1 MPTVDPVDFTR
12 LAEAVSDGDAV
23 DWAAAGSHASPSD
36 RRVLDALK
44 VVSEIAGL
52 HRTMPP
58 SAGERPAELYAG
70 DVWSHLTLREIIGRG
85 AYGVVYRAWDP
96 QLDREVALKLIS
108 ESAQRDQAMIVV
120 DEGRLLAKVRH
131 RGVVT
136 VFGAARAGG
145 FAGLWMELIQ
155 GATFEEIIQ
164 QQGRFSAR
172 EAALFGA
179 EVAEALAAVHSAGL
193 LHRDVKAQ
201 NVMRDRSGRVVLM
214 DFGTGRVRELPDE
227 AAVADL
233 AGTPLYMAPELFSG
247 GPAATQT
254 DVYSVGVLLF
264 RLVTGSFP
272 LPARSLAEV
281 RLGHEQ
287 NRVRR
292 LRDERSDLPSAFVSI
307 VERALSRDPARRYA
321 SAGELELALTG
332 FLATSADLSTGS
344 AHGSGSHATPATA
357 AAPAPAVPVPARW
370 TDRVRRA
377 WPLAAMLALGAAAGV
392 AGAWAWLPPRVPVLP
407 TVRFMITP
415 PGTED
420 FLSFSLAP
428 DGSQVAFTAEGKL
441 WTRPLGS
448 VEARPVADSAGAHD
462 PFWATDSRSV
472 AYFKQNALW
481 VTGIGGGESRYLCPS
496 WNAMGGS
503 WGADGTIL
511 FAADFG
517 RAIYR
522 IPGTGGER
530 VPIRL
535 QGEHGTDLRWPS
547 FVPGTSAFIYSS
559 RRAPGKPRTIMVGRL
574 DDAASDQ
581 VLLESDANAQIAA
594 DRLLFVRNGRLF
606 AQPFDGHSLRLT
618 GTPRP
623 VAGRIGSNL
632 YNREDYANF
641 SAASQ
646 GVTLLAYLGARQ
658 VDRQLMLIDRQGR
671 ATPLIGPGEFRDIAM
686 APAGDRLAYEQLDE
700 VAGTRD
706 IWTLDVARRQ
716 KTRIT
721 SDPDD
726 DLAPAWSR
734 DGRWIYFA
742 SNRGG
747 RSAMYRHASDGSG
760 GDEIVMADAGGA
772 VPFHISSANLL
783 TFTRQDQRRDN
794 DVWVVPLGPDGLPGE
809 QRTFRAS
816 TWRENEPRFSQDGK
830 WIAYSTTD
838 TGDRHVYIERVDTPG
853 PRFQVSV
860 RNGRE
865 PFWRA
870 DGKEIYYHGPD
881 RWLMAVTID
890 LSKPTPEI
898 GSPRPLVQ
906 LQFRGWDVRYH
917 VAPLPDGSAFVMNVP
932 VPGSTPPPLSFVLN
946 WLTP

>member
-12 LAEAVSDGDAV
+12 LAEAISDGDAV
-23 DWAAAGSHASPSD
+23 DWAAAGSQASPSD

-58 SAGERPAELYAG
+58 SAGERPAELFAG
-70 DVWSHLTLREIIGRG
+70 DVWSHLTLREVIGRG

-136 VFGAARAGG
+136 VFGAARADG

-179 EVAEALAAVHSAGL
+179 EVCEALAAVHSAGL

-214 DFGTGRVRELPDE
+214 DFGTGRLRELPDE

-233 AGTPLYMAPELFSG
+233 AGTPLYMAPELFAG
-247 GPAATQT
+247 GSAATQT

-264 RLVTGSFP
+264 RLVTGGFP

-307 VERALSRDPARRYA
+307 VERALARDPAHRYA

-332 FLATSADLSTGS
+332 FLATSAELSAAS
-344 AHGSGSHATPATA
+344 SSGSGGHLLGRPAQTV
-357 AAPAPAVPVPARW
+357 VPVQPTWADRIRRLLPA
-370 TDRVRRA
+370 
-377 WPLAAMLALGAAAGV
+377 AAMLALGVAAGV
-392 AGAWAWLPPRVPVLP
+392 AAAMAWLPPRVAPAP

-415 PGTED
+415 PGNED

-428 DGSQVAFTAEGKL
+428 DGSQVAFGAEGKL
-441 WTRPLGS
+441 WTRPLAS
-448 VEARPVADSAGAHD
+448 VEARQIADSQGAHD
-462 PFWATDSRSV
+462 PFWAPDSRSV

-481 VTGIGGGESRYLCPS
+481 VAGIGGGESRYLCPA

-522 IPGTGGER
+522 IPAAGGER
-530 VPIRL
+530 VAIRL

-547 FVPGTSAFIYSS
+547 FVPGSGSAFIYSS
-559 RRAPGKPRTIMVGRL
+559 RRAAEEPRTIMAGRI
-574 DDAASDQ
+574 DAGGSDQ
-581 VLLESDANAQIAA
+581 VLLQSDANAQVTG

-606 AQPFDGHSLRLT
+606 AQPFDNRTLHLT
-618 GTPRP
+618 GTAQP

-641 SAASQ
+641 SATGQ
-646 GVTLLAYLGARQ
+646 GVSMLAYLGARQ
-658 VDRQLMLIDRQGR
+658 VDRQLMLIDRHGKS
-671 ATPLIGPGEFRDIAM
+671 TPLTGPGEFRDIAVS
-686 APAGDRLAYEQLDE
+686 PAGDVLAYEQLDE

-706 IWTLDVARRQ
+706 VWTLDLARRQ

-721 SDPDD
+721 ADLDD
-726 DLAPAWSR
+726 DLAPVWSP

-747 RSAMYRHASDGSG
+747 RSAIYRHAADGTG
-760 GDEIVMADAGGA
+760 NDEIVMADSARA
-772 VPFHISSANLL
+772 VPFHISVGNLL

-794 DVWVVPLGPDGLPGE
+794 DIWVVPVDSQAHADDPKP
-809 QRTFRAS
+809 FRAS
-816 TWRENEPRFSQDGK
+816 TWRENEPRFSPDGR

-838 TGDRHVYIERVDTPG
+838 TGDRHVYIERLDTPG

-870 DGKEIYYHGPD
+870 DGKELYYHGPD
-881 RWLMAVTID
+881 RWLMAVTLD
-890 LSKPTPEI
+890 LSKPTPVI
-898 GSPRPLVQ
+898 APPRPIVQ

-917 VAPLPDGSAFVMNVP
+917 VAPLPDGNSFVMNVP

-946 WLTP
+946 WLQP

>member
-12 LAEAVSDGDAV
+12 LAEAISDGDAV
-23 DWAAAGSHASPSD
+23 DWAAAGSQASPSD

-58 SAGERPAELYAG
+58 SAGERSAELLAG
-70 DVWSHLTLREIIGRG
+70 DVWAHLTLREVIGRG

-96 QLDREVALKLIS
+96 QLDRDVALKLIS
-108 ESAQRDQAMIVV
+108 ETNQRDQAMIVV

-136 VFGAARAGG
+136 VFGAAREGG

-179 EVAEALAAVHSAGL
+179 EVCEALAAVHSAGL

-214 DFGTGRVRELPDE
+214 DFGTGRLREMPDE

-247 GPAATQT
+247 GIASTQS

-287 NRVRR
+287 NRAKR
-292 LRDERSDLPSAFVSI
+292 LRDERSDLPSAFVGI
-307 VERALSRDPARRYA
+307 VERALSREPGRRYT

-332 FLATSADLSTGS
+332 FLATSAELSTS
-344 AHGSGSHATPATA
+344 TSGSQAAAAAATPALT
-357 AAPAPAVPVPARW
+357 PAPPAW
-370 TDRVRRA
+370 SDRLRRS
-377 WPLAAMLALGAAAGV
+377 WPLAAMLAVGVAAGV
-392 AGAWAWLPPRVPVLP
+392 AAASAWLPSRPAAAP
-407 TVRFMITP
+407 TVRFMMMP
-415 PGTED
+415 PGNED

-428 DGSQVAFTAEGKL
+428 DGSQVAFGAEGKL

-448 VEARPVADSAGAHD
+448 VEARQFPDSQGAHD
-462 PFWATDSRSV
+462 PFWSPDSRSV

-481 VTGIGGGESRYLCPS
+481 VAGIGGGESRYLGPA

-522 IPGTGGER
+522 IPAAGGER
-530 VPIRL
+530 VAIRL

-559 RRAPGKPRTIMVGRL
+559 RRAPEQPRMILAARL
-574 DDAASDQ
+574 DAAGSDH
-581 VLLESDANAQIAA
+581 VLLESDANAQVAG
-594 DRLLFVRNGRLF
+594 DRLLFVRNGRLY
-606 AQPFDGHSLRLT
+606 AQPFDTAALRLT

-646 GVTLLAYLGARQ
+646 GVSLLAYLGARQ

-671 ATPLIGPGEFRDIAM
+671 STPLTGAGEFRDIALS
-686 APAGDRLAYEQLDE
+686 PAGDVLAYEQLDE

-706 IWTLDVARRQ
+706 VWTLDLARRQ

-726 DLAPAWSR
+726 DLAPVWSP

-747 RSAMYRHASDGSG
+747 RSAIYRHAADGTG
-760 GDEIVMADAGGA
+760 ADEIFMADSARA
-772 VPFHISSANLL
+772 VPFHISIHNLL
-783 TFTRQDQRRDN
+783 AFTRQDQRRDN
-794 DVWVVPLGPDGLPGE
+794 DVWVVPAGSEARAADQKP
-809 QRTFRAS
+809 FRAS
-816 TWRENEPRFSQDGK
+816 TWRENEPRFSPDGR

-838 TGDRHVYIERVDTPG
+838 TGDRHVYVERLDTPG
-853 PRFQVSV
+853 PRVQVSV

-870 DGKEIYYHGPD
+870 DGKELYYHGPD
-881 RWLMAVTID
+881 RWLMGVSLD
-890 LSKPTPEI
+890 LSGPVPQV
-898 GSPRPLVQ
+898 SAPRQVVQ

-932 VPGSTPPPLSFVLN
+932 VAGSTPPPLSFVLN
-946 WLTP
+946 WLQP

>member
-1 MPTVDPVDFTR
+1 MPTADPVDFTR

-23 DWAAAGSHASPSD
+23 DWAAAGSQASPSD

-70 DVWSHLTLREIIGRG
+70 DVWSHLTLREVIGRG

-136 VFGAARAGG
+136 VFGAARADG

-179 EVAEALAAVHSAGL
+179 EVCEALAAVHSAGL

-247 GPAATQT
+247 GAAATQS

-264 RLVTGSFP
+264 RLVTGTFP

-287 NRVRR
+287 NRARR

-307 VERALSRDPARRYA
+307 VERALSREPFRRYA

-332 FLATSADLSTGS
+332 FLATSAELSTGS
-344 AHGSGSHATPATA
+344 ALGSGSHAAPA
-357 AAPAPAVPVPARW
+357 AAPVQATPAPATW
-370 TDRVRRA
+370 MDRVRRA
-377 WPLAAMLALGAAAGV
+377 LPLAAMLAVGVAAGI
-392 AGAWAWLPPRVPVLP
+392 AGGRAWLPARPPAVP
-407 TVRFMITP
+407 TVRFMLTP
-415 PGTED
+415 PGNED

-428 DGSQVAFTAEGKL
+428 DGSQVAFGAGGKL

-448 VEARPVADSAGAHD
+448 VEARQFADSQGAHD
-462 PFWATDSRSV
+462 PFWAPDSRSV

-481 VTGIGGGESRYLCPS
+481 VAAIGGGESRYLCPA

-503 WGADGTIL
+503 WGPDGTIL

-522 IPGTGGER
+522 IPAAGGER

-535 QGEHGTDLRWPS
+535 QGEHGTDLRWPV
-547 FVPGTSAFIYSS
+547 FVPGTASFIYSS
-559 RRAPGKPRTIMVGRL
+559 RRAPEQPRTIMAGRL
-574 DDAASDQ
+574 DASGSDQ
-581 VLLESDANAQIAA
+581 VLIESDANAQVAA

-606 AQPFDGHSLRLT
+606 AQPFDSRSLRLT

-641 SAASQ
+641 SAAGQ
-646 GVTLLAYLGARQ
+646 GFTLLAYLGARQ
-658 VDRQLMLIDRQGR
+658 VDRELVLIDRQGR
-671 ATPLIGPGEFRDIAM
+671 TTPLLGPGEFRDIAM
-686 APAGDRLAYEQLDE
+686 SPAGDLLAYEQLDE

-706 IWTLDVARRQ
+706 IWTLDLGRRQ

-721 SDPDD
+721 ADPDD
-726 DLAPAWSR
+726 DLAPVWSR

-747 RSAMYRHASDGSG
+747 RSTMYRHAADGTG
-760 GDEIVMADAGGA
+760 GDEVVMADSGRA

-783 TFTRQDQRRDN
+783 AFTRQDQRRDN
-794 DVWVVPLGPDGLPGE
+794 DVWVVPLGPDGVTGD

-816 TWRENEPRFSQDGK
+816 TWRENEPRFSGDGK
-830 WIAYSTTD
+830 WIAYSSTD
-838 TGDRHVYIERVDTPG
+838 TGDRHVYIERVDAPG
-853 PRFQVSV
+853 PRFQASV

-870 DGKEIYYHGPD
+870 DGKELYYHGPD
-881 RWLMAVTID
+881 RWLMAVTLD
-890 LSKPTPEI
+890 LSKPAPEI
-898 GSPRPLVQ
+898 GAPRQLVQ
-906 LQFRGWDVRYH
+906 LQFRGWDVRHH

-932 VPGSTPPPLSFVLN
+932 VAGSTPPPLSFVLN

>member
-1 MPTVDPVDFTR
+1 MPTVEPVDFTR
-12 LAEAVSDGDAV
+12 LAEAISDGDAV
-23 DWAAAGSHASPSD
+23 DWAAAGSQASKSD
-36 RRVLDALK
+36 RRVLEALK

-58 SAGERPAELYAG
+58 SAGERAAELFAG
-70 DVWSHLTLREIIGRG
+70 DVWAHLTLREVIGRG

-108 ESAQRDQAMIVV
+108 ESSQRDQAMIVV

-136 VFGAARAGG
+136 VFGAAREGG

-179 EVAEALAAVHSAGL
+179 EVCEALAAVHSAGL

-214 DFGTGRVRELPDE
+214 DFGTGRLRELPDE

-233 AGTPLYMAPELFSG
+233 AGTPLYMAPELFSNG
-247 GPAATQT
+247 VASTQS

-287 NRVRR
+287 NRAKR
-292 LRDERSDLPSAFVSI
+292 LRDERSDLPSTFVSI
-307 VERALSRDPARRYA
+307 VERALSREPLRRYT

-332 FLATSADLSTGS
+332 FLAASADLSTS
-344 AHGSGSHATPATA
+344 TTGSHA
-357 AAPAPAVPVPARW
+357 AAPAPAASVTPGRPAWRHRLRW
-370 TDRVRRA
+370 A
-377 WPLAAMLALGAAAGV
+377 WPLAAMLAAGV
-392 AGAWAWLPPRVPVLP
+392 AVGVTATRVWLPPGPAAAP
-407 TVRFMITP
+407 TVRFMMTP
-415 PGTED
+415 PGNED

-428 DGSQVAFTAEGKL
+428 DGSQVAFGAEGKL

-448 VEARPVADSAGAHD
+448 VEARQFADSQGAHD
-462 PFWATDSRSV
+462 PFWSPDSRSV

-481 VTGIGGGESRYLCPS
+481 VAGIGGGESRYLCPA

-503 WGADGTIL
+503 WGVDGTIL

-522 IPGTGGER
+522 IPASGGER
-530 VPIRL
+530 VAIRL

-559 RRAPGKPRTIMVGRL
+559 RRAPEQPRAILAARL
-574 DDAASDQ
+574 DNPGGDHM
-581 VLLESDANAQIAA
+581 LLESDANAQVSA

-606 AQPFDGHSLRLT
+606 AQPFDSRALRLS

-641 SAASQ
+641 SAAGR
-646 GVTLLAYLGARQ
+646 GVSLLAYLGARQ

-671 ATPLIGPGEFRDIAM
+671 STPLTGPGEFRDIAM
-686 APAGDRLAYEQLDE
+686 SPAGDVLAYEQLDE

-706 IWTLDVARRQ
+706 VWTLDLARGQ

-721 SDPDD
+721 ADPDD
-726 DLAPAWSR
+726 DLAPVWSP

-747 RSAMYRHASDGSG
+747 RSAIYRHAADGTG
-760 GDEIVMADAGGA
+760 NDEIFMADAARA
-772 VPFHISSANLL
+772 VPFHISVDNLL
-783 TFTRQDQRRDN
+783 AFTRQDQRRDN
-794 DVWVVPLGPDGLPGE
+794 DVWVVPAGSQAQAADQKP
-809 QRTFRAS
+809 FRAS
-816 TWRENEPRFSQDGK
+816 TWRENEPRFSPDGR

-838 TGDRHVYIERVDTPG
+838 TGDRHVYIERLHTPG
-853 PRFQVSV
+853 PRLQVSV

-870 DGKEIYYHGPD
+870 DGKELYYHGPE
-881 RWLMAVTID
+881 RWLMGVSLD
-890 LSKPTPEI
+890 LSGPTPHV
-898 GSPRPLVQ
+898 SAPRQVVQ

-946 WLTP
+946 WRQP

>member
-12 LAEAVSDGDAV
+12 LAEAISDGDAV
-23 DWAAAGSHASPSD
+23 DWAAAGSQASPSD

-58 SAGERPAELYAG
+58 SAGERPAELFAG
-70 DVWSHLTLREIIGRG
+70 DVWSHLTLREVIGRG

-108 ESAQRDQAMIVV
+108 VTAQRDQAMIVV

-136 VFGAARAGG
+136 VFGAAREAG

-179 EVAEALAAVHSAGL
+179 EVCEALAAVHSAGL

-214 DFGTGRVRELPDE
+214 DFGTGRLREMPDE

-233 AGTPLYMAPELFSG
+233 AGTPLYMAPELFTG
-247 GPAATQT
+247 GTAATQT

-307 VERALSRDPARRYA
+307 VERALARDPARRYA

-332 FLATSADLSTGS
+332 FLATSAELSAAS
-344 AHGSGSHATPATA
+344 SSGSGSLARSSQPGG
-357 AAPAPAVPVPARW
+357 PAPQPTWADRARRLLPA
-370 TDRVRRA
+370 
-377 WPLAAMLALGAAAGV
+377 AAMLAVGLAAGAA
-392 AGAWAWLPPRVPVLP
+392 GAVAWLPPRVVPVP

-415 PGTED
+415 PGNED

-428 DGSQVAFTAEGKL
+428 DGSQVAFGAGGKL
-441 WTRPLGS
+441 WTRPLAS
-448 VEARPVADSAGAHD
+448 VESRQIADSQGAHD
-462 PFWATDSRSV
+462 PFWAPDSRSV

-481 VTGIGGGESRYLCPS
+481 IAAIGGGESRYLCPA

-503 WGADGTIL
+503 WGVDGTIL

-522 IPGTGGER
+522 IPSAGGER

-547 FVPGTSAFIYSS
+547 FVPGSASAFIYSS
-559 RRAPGKPRTIMVGRL
+559 RRAAEEPRTIMAGRI
-574 DDAASDQ
+574 DVAGGDH
-581 VLLESDANAQIAA
+581 VLLQSDANAQVTG

-606 AQPFDGHSLRLT
+606 AQPFDSRALRLT
-618 GTPRP
+618 GTPGP

-641 SAASQ
+641 SATGQ
-646 GVTLLAYLGARQ
+646 GVSMLAYLGARQ
-658 VDRQLMLIDRQGR
+658 VDRQLMLVDRQGKS
-671 ATPLIGPGEFRDIAM
+671 TPLTGPGEFRDIAM
-686 APAGDRLAYEQLDE
+686 SPAGDVLAYEQLDE

-706 IWTLDVARRQ
+706 VWTLDLARRQ

-721 SDPDD
+721 ADPDD
-726 DLAPAWSR
+726 DLAPVWSP

-747 RSAMYRHASDGSG
+747 RSSIYRHAADGTG
-760 GDEIVMADAGGA
+760 NDEIVMADSARA
-772 VPFHISSANLL
+772 VPFHISIGNLL

-794 DVWVVPLGPDGLPGE
+794 DIWVAPVGSPAQAAAE
-809 QRTFRAS
+809 QKPFRAS
-816 TWRENEPRFSQDGK
+816 TWRENEPRFSPDGR
-830 WIAYSTTD
+830 WMAYSTTD
-838 TGDRHVYIERVDTPG
+838 TGDRHVYIERLDAPG
-853 PRFQVSV
+853 PRFQTSV

-870 DGKEIYYHGPD
+870 DGKELYYHGPD
-881 RWLMAVTID
+881 RWLMGVTLD
-890 LSKPTPEI
+890 LSKSTPVI
-898 GSPRPLVQ
+898 GPPRQIVQ

-917 VAPLPDGSAFVMNVP
+917 VAPLPDGNGFVMNVP

>member
-12 LAEAVSDGDAV
+12 LAEAISDGDAV
-23 DWAAAGSHASPSD
+23 DWAAAGSQASPAD

-58 SAGERPAELYAG
+58 SAGERPAELFAG
-70 DVWSHLTLREIIGRG
+70 DVWAHLTLREVIGRG

-108 ESAQRDQAMIVV
+108 ESSQREQAMIVV

-136 VFGAARAGG
+136 VFGAARESG
-145 FAGLWMELIQ
+145 FAGIWMELIQ
-155 GATFEEIIQ
+155 GATFEEIVQ
-164 QQGRFSAR
+164 HQGRFSAR

-179 EVAEALAAVHSAGL
+179 EVCEALAAVHSAGL

-214 DFGTGRVRELPDE
+214 DFGTGRLRELPDE

-247 GPAATQT
+247 GVAATQT

-264 RLVTGSFP
+264 RLVTGTFP

-287 NRVRR
+287 NRAKR
-292 LRDERSDLPSAFVSI
+292 LRDERSDLPSAFVTI
-307 VERALSRDPARRYA
+307 VEGALARDPIRRYA

-332 FLATSADLSTGS
+332 FLATSAELSTS
-344 AHGSGSHATPATA
+344 SSGSHAI
-357 AAPAPAVPVPARW
+357 APVPVPPAPPTW
-370 TDRVRRA
+370 TDYLRRA
-377 WPLAAMLALGAAAGV
+377 WPLVAMLAVGVAAGIV
-392 AGAWAWLPPRVPVLP
+392 GARAWLPPRPVPAP
-407 TVRFMITP
+407 MVRFMMTP
-415 PGTED
+415 PGNED

-428 DGSQVAFTAEGKL
+428 DGSQVAFGAGGKL

-448 VEARPVADSAGAHD
+448 VEARQFADSQGAHD
-462 PFWATDSRSV
+462 PFWSPDSRSV

-481 VTGIGGGESRYLCPS
+481 VAGIGGGESRYLCPA

-503 WGADGTIL
+503 WGVDGTIL

-522 IPGTGGER
+522 IPAAGGER

-559 RRAPGKPRTIMVGRL
+559 RRAPEQPRTILAGRL
-574 DDAASDQ
+574 DATGNDH
-581 VLLESDANAQIAA
+581 VLLQSDANAQVAA

-606 AQPFDGHSLRLT
+606 AQPFDTGALRLT
-618 GTPRP
+618 GTPQP

-641 SAASQ
+641 SAAGQ
-646 GVTLLAYLGARQ
+646 GVSLLAYLGSRQ
-658 VDRQLMLIDRQGR
+658 VDRQLVLMDRQGR
-671 ATPLIGPGEFRDIAM
+671 STPLTGPGEFRDIAM
-686 APAGDRLAYEQLDE
+686 SPAGGILAYEQLDE

-706 IWTLDVARRQ
+706 VWTLDLARGQ

-726 DLAPAWSR
+726 DLAPVWTP
-734 DGRWIYFA
+734 DGKWIYFA
-742 SNRGG
+742 TNRDG
-747 RSAMYRHASDGSG
+747 RSAIYRHAADGTG
-760 GDEIVMADAGGA
+760 GDEIFMADSARA
-772 VPFHISSANLL
+772 VPFHISTGNLL

-794 DVWVVPLGPDGLPGE
+794 DVWLVPLGSPAKAADQKP
-809 QRTFRAS
+809 FRAS
-816 TWRENEPRFSQDGK
+816 TWRENEPRFSPDGR

-838 TGDRHVYIERVDTPG
+838 TGDRHVYIERLDAPG
-853 PRFQVSV
+853 PRVQVSV

-870 DGKEIYYHGPD
+870 DGKELYYHGPD
-881 RWLMAVTID
+881 RWLMAVGLD
-890 LSKPTPEI
+890 LGGPTPKV
-898 GSPRPLVQ
+898 SPPRQLVQ

-917 VAPLPDGSAFVMNVP
+917 VAPMPDGSGFVMNIP
-932 VPGSTPPPLSFVLN
+932 VAGSTPPPLSFVLN
-946 WLTP
+946 WLQP

>member
-36 RRVLDALK
+36 QRVLAALK

-70 DVWSHLTLREIIGRG
+70 DVWSHLTLREVIGRG

-136 VFGAARAGG
+136 VFGAARAAG

-179 EVAEALAAVHSAGL
+179 EVCEALAAVHSAGL

-247 GPAATQT
+247 GAAATQT

-264 RLVTGSFP
+264 RLVTGGFP

-287 NRVRR
+287 NRAKR

-307 VERALSRDPARRYA
+307 VERALARDPARRYT

-332 FLATSADLSTGS
+332 FLATSAELSTGT
-344 AHGSGSHATPATA
+344 AHGSGSHPTPAA
-357 AAPAPAVPVPARW
+357 GAAPVQAAPVPATW
-370 TDRVRRA
+370 TDRLRRA
-377 WPLAAMLALGAAAGV
+377 WPLAALLAIGVAAGV
-392 AGAWAWLPPRVPVLP
+392 AGGRTWLPARPPAAP

-415 PGTED
+415 PGNED

-428 DGSQVAFTAEGKL
+428 DGSQVAFGAEGKL

-448 VEARPVADSAGAHD
+448 VEARPFADSQGAHD
-462 PFWATDSRSV
+462 PFWSPDSRSV

-481 VTGIGGGESRYLCPS
+481 VAAIGGGESRYLCPS

-522 IPGTGGER
+522 IQATGGER

-547 FVPGTSAFIYSS
+547 FVPGTSSFIYSS
-559 RRAPGKPRTIMVGRL
+559 RRAPGQPRTIMAGRL
-574 DDAASDQ
+574 DGGGADQ
-581 VLLESDANAQIAA
+581 LLIESDANAQVAA
-594 DRLLFVRNGRLF
+594 DRLLFVRDGRLF
-606 AQPFDGHSLRLT
+606 AQPFDGRSLRLT
-618 GTPRP
+618 GSPRP

-641 SAASQ
+641 SAAGQ
-646 GVTLLAYLGARQ
+646 GFTLLAYLGARQ
-658 VDRQLMLIDRQGR
+658 VDRQLVLVDRQGR
-671 ATPLIGPGEFRDIAM
+671 STPLIGPGEFRDIAM
-686 APAGDRLAYEQLDE
+686 SPAGDQLAYEQLDE

-706 IWTLDVARRQ
+706 IWTLDLARRQ

-721 SDPDD
+721 SDADD

-747 RSAMYRHASDGSG
+747 RSAMYRHAADGTG
-760 GDEIVMADAGGA
+760 GDEIVMPDSAGA
-772 VPFHISSANLL
+772 VPFHISSSNLL

-794 DVWVVPLGPDGLPGE
+794 DVWVVPLGADGRPGE
-809 QRTFRAS
+809 PRTFRAS
-816 TWRENEPRFSQDGK
+816 TWRENEPRFSADGT
-830 WIAYSTTD
+830 WMAYSTTD
-838 TGDRHVYIERVDTPG
+838 TGDRHVYIEKVDAPG
-853 PRFQVSV
+853 PRFQVSI

-870 DGKEIYYHGPD
+870 DGKELYYHGPD
-881 RWLMAVTID
+881 RWLMAVTLD
-890 LSKPTPEI
+890 LSTPTPVI
-898 GSPRPLVQ
+898 GQPRQLVQ

-917 VAPLPDGSAFVMNVP
+917 VAPMPDGSAFVMNVP

>member
-1 MPTVDPVDFTR
+1 
-12 LAEAVSDGDAV
+12 
-23 DWAAAGSHASPSD
+23 
-36 RRVLDALK
+36 
-44 VVSEIAGL
+44 
-52 HRTMPP
+52 
-58 SAGERPAELYAG
+58 
-70 DVWSHLTLREIIGRG
+70 
-85 AYGVVYRAWDP
+85 
-96 QLDREVALKLIS
+96 
-108 ESAQRDQAMIVV
+108 MIVV

-136 VFGAARAGG
+136 VYGAARAAG

-179 EVAEALAAVHSAGL
+179 EVCEALAAVHSAGL

-214 DFGTGRVRELPDE
+214 DFGTGRLREIPDE

-233 AGTPLYMAPELFSG
+233 AGTPLYMAPELFAG
-247 GPAATQT
+247 GSASTQT

-287 NRVRR
+287 NRAKR
-292 LRDERSDLPSAFVSI
+292 LRDERSDLPSAYVSI
-307 VERALSRDPARRYA
+307 VERALSRDPAHRYT

-332 FLATSADLSTGS
+332 FLATSAEMSSGS
-344 AHGSGSHATPATA
+344 AHGSGSHAPAVPSVA
-357 AAPAPAVPVPARW
+357 PVQAAPAPTWA
-370 TDRVRRA
+370 DRLRRA
-377 WPLAAMLALGAAAGV
+377 WPLAAMLAVGVAAGV
-392 AGAWAWLPPRVPVLP
+392 GGAMAWLPSRPPVLP

-415 PGTED
+415 PGAED

-428 DGSQVAFTAEGKL
+428 DGSQVAFGAEGKL

-448 VEARPVADSAGAHD
+448 VEARPFADSQGAHD
-462 PFWATDSRSV
+462 PFWSPDSRAV

-481 VTGIGGGESRYLCPS
+481 VAAIGGGESRYLCPS

-522 IPGTGGER
+522 IPATGGER

-535 QGEHGTDLRWPS
+535 QGEHGTDLRWPA
-547 FVPGTSAFIYSS
+547 FVPGTSSFVYSS
-559 RRAPGKPRTIMVGRL
+559 RRAPGQPRMIMVGRL
-574 DDAASDQ
+574 DSSGGDR
-581 VLLESDANAQIAA
+581 VLLESDANAQVAA

-606 AQPFDGHSLRLT
+606 AQPFDSRSLTLS

-641 SAASQ
+641 SATGQ
-646 GVTLLAYLGARQ
+646 GVALLAYLGARQ
-658 VDRQLMLIDRQGR
+658 VDRALVLVDRQGR
-671 ATPLIGPGEFRDIAM
+671 STPLIGPGEFRDIAM
-686 APAGDRLAYEQLDE
+686 SPGGDQLAYEQLDE

-706 IWTLDVARRQ
+706 IWALDIARRQ

-747 RSAMYRHASDGSG
+747 RSTMYRHAADGTG
-760 GDEIVMADAGGA
+760 ADEVVMAESEGA

-794 DVWVVPLGPDGLPGE
+794 DVWVVPLGPDGVAGE

-816 TWRENEPRFSQDGK
+816 TWRENEPRFSADGK

-838 TGDRHVYIERVDTPG
+838 TGDRHVYIERVDAPG
-853 PRFQVSV
+853 PRYQISV

-870 DGKEIYYHGPD
+870 DGKELYYHGPD
-881 RWLMAVTID
+881 RWLMAVTVD
-890 LSKPTPEI
+890 LSKPTPAI
-898 GSPRPLVQ
+898 DPPRQLVQ

-917 VAPLPDGSAFVMNVP
+917 VAPMPDGSAFVMNVP

>member
-12 LAEAVSDGDAV
+12 LAEAISDGDAV
-23 DWAAAGSHASPSD
+23 DWAAAGSQASPED
-36 RRVLDALK
+36 RRVLEAMK

-70 DVWSHLTLREIIGRG
+70 DVWAHLTLREVIGRG

-96 QLDREVALKLIS
+96 QLDRDVALKLIS
-108 ESAQRDQAMIVV
+108 ESAQRDQALIVV
-120 DEGRLLAKVRH
+120 DEGRLLAKIRH

-136 VFGAARAGG
+136 VFGAARESG

-179 EVAEALAAVHSAGL
+179 EVCEALAAVHSAGL

-214 DFGTGRVRELPDE
+214 DFGTGRLRELPDE

-247 GPAATQT
+247 GTASTRT

-281 RLGHEQ
+281 RLGHEK
-287 NRVRR
+287 NRARR

-307 VERALSRDPARRYA
+307 VEQALAREPVRRYA
-321 SAGELELALTG
+321 SAGELEFALTG
-332 FLATSADLSTGS
+332 FLATSAEMSTGS
-344 AHGSGSHATPATA
+344 AHGSGTPLVSTSQTA
-357 AAPAPAVPVPARW
+357 AAPVPPTAMA
-370 TDRVRRA
+370 TLRRY
-377 WPLAAMLALGAAAGV
+377 WPLAAMLAVGLTAGIAV
-392 AGAWAWLPPRVPVLP
+392 ARAWLPPRPATTAP
-407 TVRFMITP
+407 TVRFMVTP
-415 PGTED
+415 PGNED

-428 DGSQVAFTAEGKL
+428 DGSQVAFGAEGKL

-448 VEARPVADSAGAHD
+448 VEARPFADSQGAHD
-462 PFWATDSRSV
+462 PFWSPDSRSV

-481 VTGIGGGESRYLCPS
+481 VAGIGGGESRYLCPA

-503 WGADGTIL
+503 WGVDGTIL

-522 IPGTGGER
+522 IPAGGGER
-530 VPIRL
+530 TAIRV
-535 QGEHGTDLRWPS
+535 QGEHGTDLRWPV
-547 FVPGTSAFIYSS
+547 FVPGSTSAFIYSS
-559 RRAPGKPRTIMVGRL
+559 RRAAEEPRTIMAGFI
-574 DDAASDQ
+574 DAAAGDHP
-581 VLLESDANAQIAA
+581 LLQSDANAQVTG

-606 AQPFDGHSLRLT
+606 AQPFESRRLQLT
-618 GTPRP
+618 GKPEP

-641 SAASQ
+641 SATAQ
-646 GVTLLAYLGARQ
+646 GVSLLAYLGARQ
-658 VDRQLMLIDRQGR
+658 VDRQLVIVDRQGQS
-671 ATPLIGPGEFRDIAM
+671 TPLTGPGEFRDIAM
-686 APAGDRLAYEQLDE
+686 SPGGDLLAYEQLDE

-706 IWTLDVARRQ
+706 VWTMDLVRRQ

-726 DLAPAWSR
+726 DLAPVWSP

-747 RSAMYRHASDGSG
+747 RSAIYRHAADGTG
-760 GDEIVMADAGGA
+760 NDEVFMADSAGA
-772 VPFHISSANLL
+772 VPFHISAENVL

-794 DVWVVPLGPDGLPGE
+794 DVWVVPLGSRATAAD
-809 QRTFRAS
+809 QRPFRAS
-816 TWRENEPRFSQDGK
+816 TWRENEPRFSPDGK

-838 TGDRHVYIERVDTPG
+838 TGDRHVYIERLDTPG

-881 RWLMAVTID
+881 RWLMGVTLD
-890 LSKPTPEI
+890 LTGPAPVI
-898 GSPRPLVQ
+898 GPPRQVVQ

-932 VPGSTPPPLSFVLN
+932 VAGSTPPPLSFVLN
-946 WLTP
+946 WLQP

>member
-1 MPTVDPVDFTR
+1 MATVDPVDFTR
-12 LAEAVSDGDAV
+12 LAEAVSDGDVV
-23 DWAAAGSHASPSD
+23 DWAAAESQASPAD
-36 RRVLDALK
+36 RRVLDALR

-70 DVWSHLTLREIIGRG
+70 DVWAHLTLREVIGRG

-96 QLDREVALKLIS
+96 QLDRQVALKLIS
-108 ESAQRDQAMIVV
+108 ESAQLDQAMVVV

-136 VFGAARAGG
+136 VFGAAREAG

-172 EAALFGA
+172 ESALFGA
-179 EVAEALAAVHSAGL
+179 EVCEALAAVHSAGL

-214 DFGTGRVRELPDE
+214 DFGTGRLRELPDE

-233 AGTPLYMAPELFSG
+233 AGTPLYMAPELFAG
-247 GPAATQT
+247 GAASTQT

-264 RLVTGSFP
+264 RLVTGGFP

-281 RLGHEQ
+281 RLGHEE
-287 NRVRR
+287 NRARR

-307 VERALSRDPARRYA
+307 VERALTRDPAGRYA

-332 FLATSADLSTGS
+332 FLATSAELSIGS
-344 AHGSGSHATPATA
+344 APGSGSHAAPSPAAQVTPATSPWRGRVQRHWPFAALLVAGLAGGVA
-357 AAPAPAVPVPARW
+357 AAR
-370 TDRVRRA
+370 
-377 WPLAAMLALGAAAGV
+377 
-392 AGAWAWLPPRVPVLP
+392 AWLPPPASAAP
-407 TVRFMITP
+407 TVRFLMTP
-415 PGTED
+415 PGNED

-428 DGSQVAFTAEGKL
+428 DGSQVAFGAGGKL
-441 WTRPLGS
+441 WTRPLDS
-448 VEARPVADSAGAHD
+448 VEARQIADSQGAHD
-462 PFWATDSRSV
+462 PFWSPDSRTV

-481 VTGIGGGESRYLCPS
+481 IAGVGGGESRYLCPA

-503 WGADGTIL
+503 WGVDGTIL

-522 IPGTGGER
+522 IPASGGER
-530 VPIRL
+530 AAIRL

-547 FVPGTSAFIYSS
+547 FVPGTAAFIYSS
-559 RRAPGKPRTIMVGRL
+559 RRALEQPRTIMAGRL
-574 DDAASDQ
+574 DASGSDR
-581 VLLESDANAQIAA
+581 VLLESDANAQVTS

-606 AQPFDGHSLRLT
+606 AQPFDTRTLRLA
-618 GTPRP
+618 GQPQP

-641 SAASQ
+641 SATGR
-646 GVTLLAYLGARQ
+646 GVSMLAYLGVRQ
-658 VDRQLMLIDRQGR
+658 VDRQLVMVDRHGR
-671 ATPLIGPGEFRDIAM
+671 STPLIGPGEFRDIAM
-686 APAGDRLAYEQLDE
+686 SPAGDLLAYEQLDE

-706 IWTLDVARRQ
+706 IFTLDLARRQ

-721 SDPDD
+721 SDADD
-726 DLAPAWSR
+726 DLAPSWSA

-747 RSAMYRHASDGSG
+747 RSTLFRHAADGTG
-760 GDEIVMADAGGA
+760 ADEVVIADSTRA
-772 VPFHISSANLL
+772 VPFHLSVANLL
-783 TFTRQDQRRDN
+783 AFTRSDQRRDN
-794 DVWVVPLGPDGLPGE
+794 DIWLVPIGADAVPGE
-809 QRTFRAS
+809 QKPFRAS
-816 TWRENEPRFSQDGK
+816 TWRENEPRFSPDGQ
-830 WIAYSTTD
+830 WLAYSTTD
-838 TGDRHVYIERVDTPG
+838 TGDRHVYIERLDAPG
-853 PRFQVSV
+853 PRFQVSL

-870 DGKEIYYHGPD
+870 DGSELYYHGPD
-881 RWLMAVTID
+881 RWLMAVSLD
-890 LSKPTPEI
+890 LSRPTPVI
-898 GSPRPLVQ
+898 GPPRQLFQ

-917 VAPLPDGSAFVMNVP
+917 VAPLPDGSRFVMNVP
-932 VPGSTPPPLSFVLN
+932 VAGSTPPPLSFVLN
-946 WLTP
+946 WLPP

>member
-1 MPTVDPVDFTR
+1 
-12 LAEAVSDGDAV
+12 
-23 DWAAAGSHASPSD
+23 
-36 RRVLDALK
+36 K
-44 VVSEIAGL
+44 
-52 HRTMPP
+52 
-58 SAGERPAELYAG
+58 
-70 DVWSHLTLREIIGRG
+70 
-85 AYGVVYRAWDP
+85 
-96 QLDREVALKLIS
+96 
-108 ESAQRDQAMIVV
+108 
-120 DEGRLLAKVRH
+120 
-131 RGVVT
+131 
-136 VFGAARAGG
+136 
-145 FAGLWMELIQ
+145 
-155 GATFEEIIQ
+155 
-164 QQGRFSAR
+164 
-172 EAALFGA
+172 
-179 EVAEALAAVHSAGL
+179 
-193 LHRDVKAQ
+193 
-201 NVMRDRSGRVVLM
+201 
-214 DFGTGRVRELPDE
+214 
-227 AAVADL
+227 
-233 AGTPLYMAPELFSG
+233 
-247 GPAATQT
+247 
-254 DVYSVGVLLF
+254 
-264 RLVTGSFP
+264 
-272 LPARSLAEV
+272 
-281 RLGHEQ
+281 
-287 NRVRR
+287 R

-307 VERALSRDPARRYA
+307 VERALSREPARRYA

-332 FLATSADLSTGS
+332 FLATSAELSTGT
-344 AHGSGSHATPATA
+344 AHGSGSHPTPAVS
-357 AAPAPAVPVPARW
+357 AVPVPAAPIPATW
-370 TDRVRRA
+370 TDRLRRA
-377 WPLAAMLALGAAAGV
+377 WPLAAMLALGIAAGV
-392 AGAWAWLPPRVPVLP
+392 AGARAWLPARVPTLP

-462 PFWATDSRSV
+462 PFWSYDSRSV

-503 WGADGTIL
+503 WGSDGTIL

-522 IPGTGGER
+522 IQATGGER

-559 RRAPGKPRTIMVGRL
+559 RRAPGQPRTIMVGRL
-574 DDAASDQ
+574 DAGGSDQ
-581 VLLESDANAQIAA
+581 VVLESDANAQVAA

-606 AQPFDGHSLRLT
+606 AQPFDGRLLRLT

-641 SAASQ
+641 SAAGQ

-658 VDRQLMLIDRQGR
+658 VDRQLVLIDRQGR
-671 ATPLIGPGEFRDIAM
+671 STPLIGPGEFRDIAM
-686 APAGDRLAYEQLDE
+686 SPAGDRLAYEQLDE

-706 IWTLDVARRQ
+706 IWTLDLARRQ

-734 DGRWIYFA
+734 DGRWIYFG

-747 RSAMYRHASDGSG
+747 RSAMYRHAADGTGS
-760 GDEIVMADAGGA
+760 DEIVMPDSAGA
-772 VPFHISSANLL
+772 VPFHVSSSNLL

-794 DVWVVPLGPDGLPGE
+794 DVWVVPLGADGLPGE

-816 TWRENEPRFSQDGK
+816 TWRENEPRFSADGK

-838 TGDRHVYIERVDTPG
+838 TGDRHVYIEQATPWH
-853 PRFQVSV
+853 
-860 RNGRE
+860 RE
-865 PFWRA
+865 
-870 DGKEIYYHGPD
+870 
-881 RWLMAVTID
+881 
-890 LSKPTPEI
+890 S
-898 GSPRPLVQ
+898 
-906 LQFRGWDVRYH
+906 
-917 VAPLPDGSAFVMNVP
+917 
-932 VPGSTPPPLSFVLN
+932 PPLD
-946 WLTP
+946 

>member
-12 LAEAVSDGDAV
+12 LAEAISDGDAV
-23 DWAAAGSHASPSD
+23 DWAAAGSQASPSD

-58 SAGERPAELYAG
+58 SAGERPAELFAG
-70 DVWSHLTLREIIGRG
+70 DVWSHLTLREVIGRG

-136 VFGAARAGG
+136 VFGAAREAG
-145 FAGLWMELIQ
+145 FAGLWMELVQ
-155 GATFEEIIQ
+155 GATFEEIVQ

-179 EVAEALAAVHSAGL
+179 EVCEALAAVHSAGL

-214 DFGTGRVRELPDE
+214 DFGTGRLRELPDE

-247 GPAATQT
+247 GVAATQT

-287 NRVRR
+287 NRAKR
-292 LRDERSDLPSAFVSI
+292 LRDERSDLPSTFVSI

-332 FLATSADLSTGS
+332 FLATSAELTTAS
-344 AHGSGSHATPATA
+344 ASSSGTHAVP
-357 AAPAPAVPVPARW
+357 AAPTPPPAPPTVI
-370 TDRVRRA
+370 DRLRA
-377 WPLAAMLALGAAAGV
+377 SLPLVAMLAVGLAAGV
-392 AGAWAWLPPRVPVLP
+392 AGARAWLPARPTPMP
-407 TVRFMITP
+407 TVRFMMTP
-415 PGTED
+415 PGNED

-428 DGSQVAFTAEGKL
+428 DGSQVAFGAEGKL
-441 WTRPLGS
+441 WARPIGS
-448 VEARPVADSAGAHD
+448 VEARQFADSQGAHD
-462 PFWATDSRSV
+462 PFWSPDSRSI

-481 VTGIGGGESRYLCPS
+481 VAGIGGGESRYLCPA

-522 IPGTGGER
+522 IPATGGER
-530 VPIRL
+530 VAIRL
-535 QGEHGTDLRWPS
+535 QGEHGTDLRWPT

-559 RRAPGKPRTIMVGRL
+559 RRAPEAPRTIMAGTIEAPGA
-574 DDAASDQ
+574 DH
-581 VLLESDANAQIAA
+581 VLLESDANAQVTA

-606 AQPFDGHSLRLT
+606 AQPFDSRTQRLT
-618 GTPRP
+618 GTPQP

-641 SAASQ
+641 SAATQ
-646 GVTLLAYLGARQ
+646 GVSLLAYLGARQ
-658 VDRQLMLIDRQGR
+658 VDRQLVIVDRQGKS
-671 ATPLIGPGEFRDIAM
+671 TPLIGPGEFRDIAM
-686 APAGDRLAYEQLDE
+686 SPAGDVLAYEQLDE

-706 IWTLDVARRQ
+706 VWTLDLARRQ

-726 DLAPAWSR
+726 DLAPVWSP
-734 DGRWIYFA
+734 DGRWLYFA
-742 SNRGG
+742 SNRDG
-747 RSAMYRHASDGSG
+747 RSAIYRHAADGTG
-760 GDEIVMADAGGA
+760 VDEIFMADSARA
-772 VPFHISSANLL
+772 VPFHISVANLL

-794 DVWVVPLGPDGLPGE
+794 DVWVVPIGSRATKADEKP
-809 QRTFRAS
+809 FRAS
-816 TWRENEPRFSQDGK
+816 TWRENEPRFSPDGK
-830 WIAYSTTD
+830 WMAYSTTD
-838 TGDRHVYIERVDTPG
+838 TGDRHVYIERLDTPG

-870 DGKEIYYHGPD
+870 DGKELYYHGPD
-881 RWLMAVTID
+881 RWLMAVDLD
-890 LSKPTPEI
+890 LSRPAPVI
-898 GSPRPLVQ
+898 SPPRQLVQ

-917 VAPLPDGSAFVMNVP
+917 VAPLPDGSGFVMNVP
-932 VPGSTPPPLSFVLN
+932 AAGSTPPPLSFVLN

>member
-1 MPTVDPVDFTR
+1 MDPVDFTR
-12 LAEAVSDGDAV
+12 LAEAISDGDAV
-23 DWAAAGSHASPSD
+23 DWAAAGSQASPSD

-58 SAGERPAELYAG
+58 SAGERPAELLAG
-70 DVWSHLTLREIIGRG
+70 DVWAHLTLREVIGRG

-136 VFGAARAGG
+136 VFGAAREAG
-145 FAGLWMELIQ
+145 FAGLWMELVQ

-179 EVAEALAAVHSAGL
+179 EVCEALAAVHSAGL

-214 DFGTGRVRELPDE
+214 DFGTGRLRELPDD

-247 GPAATQT
+247 GAAATQT

-264 RLVTGSFP
+264 RLVTGGFP

-287 NRVRR
+287 NRARR

-307 VERALSRDPARRYA
+307 VERALARDPARRYA

-332 FLATSADLSTGS
+332 FLATSAELSTT
-344 AHGSGSHATPATA
+344 ATGSGSHVAAVVPTP
-357 AAPAPAVPVPARW
+357 PAPLTPI
-370 TDRVRRA
+370 DRLRRG
-377 WPLAAMLALGAAAGV
+377 WPLAAMLALGLAAGV
-392 AGAWAWLPPRVPVLP
+392 AGAWAWLPQRPASAP
-407 TVRFMITP
+407 TVRFMMTP
-415 PGTED
+415 PGNED

-428 DGSQVAFTAEGKL
+428 DGSQVAFGAEGKL

-448 VEARPVADSAGAHD
+448 VEARQFADSQGAHD
-462 PFWATDSRSV
+462 PFWSPDSRSV

-481 VTGIGGGESRYLCPS
+481 VAGIGGGESRYLCPA

-503 WGADGTIL
+503 WGTDGTIL

-522 IPGTGGER
+522 IPAAGGER

-547 FVPGTSAFIYSS
+547 FVPGTSDFIYSS
-559 RRAPGKPRTIMVGRL
+559 RRAPEQPRTIMAGRL
-574 DDAASDQ
+574 DTSSGDR

-606 AQPFDGHSLRLT
+606 AQPFDSRSLSLT
-618 GTPRP
+618 GTPKP

-641 SAASQ
+641 SAAGQ
-646 GVTLLAYLGARQ
+646 GVSLLAYLGARQ
-658 VDRQLMLIDRQGR
+658 VDRQLVILDRQGR
-671 ATPLIGPGEFRDIAM
+671 STPLLGPGEFRDIALS
-686 APAGDRLAYEQLDE
+686 PAGDMLAFEQLDE

-706 IWTLDVARRQ
+706 IWTLDIARRQ

-721 SDPDD
+721 SDDDD
-726 DLAPAWSR
+726 DLAPVWSP

-747 RSAMYRHASDGSG
+747 RSTMYRHAADGTGS
-760 GDEIVMADAGGA
+760 DEIVMADSSSA
-772 VPFHISSANLL
+772 VPFHISVNNLL
-783 TFTRQDQRRDN
+783 TFTRSDQRRDN
-794 DVWVVPLGPDGLPGE
+794 DVWVAQLATDGTLGE

-816 TWRENEPRFSQDGK
+816 TWRENEPRFSPDGG

-838 TGDRHVYIERVDTPG
+838 TGDRHVYVERVGIPG

-870 DGKEIYYHGPD
+870 DGKELYYHGPD
-881 RWLMAVTID
+881 RWLMGVTLD
-890 LSKPTPEI
+890 LSKPTPTI
-898 GSPRPLVQ
+898 SSPHPVIQ

-917 VAPLPDGSAFVMNVP
+917 VAPLPDGNSFVMNVP
-932 VPGSTPPPLSFVLN
+932 VAGSTPPPLSFVLN
-946 WLTP
+946 WLQP

>member
-12 LAEAVSDGDAV
+12 LAEAISDGDAV
-23 DWAAAGSHASPSD
+23 DWAAAGSQASPSD

-58 SAGERPAELYAG
+58 SAGERPAELFAG
-70 DVWSHLTLREIIGRG
+70 DVWSHLTLREVIGRG

-108 ESAQRDQAMIVV
+108 ESAQRDQALIVV

-136 VFGAARAGG
+136 VFGAAREAG

-155 GATFEEIIQ
+155 GATFEDIIQ
-164 QQGRFSAR
+164 QTGRFSAR

-179 EVAEALAAVHSAGL
+179 EVCEALAAVHSAGL

-214 DFGTGRVRELPDE
+214 DFGTGRLRELPDE

-247 GPAATQT
+247 GAAATQT

-287 NRVRR
+287 NRAKR

-307 VERALSRDPARRYA
+307 VERALARDPARRYT

-332 FLATSADLSTGS
+332 FLATSAELTTTPTAS
-344 AHGSGSHATPATA
+344 GSGSHAVPAVQTLPP
-357 AAPAPAVPVPARW
+357 PAPPTVA
-370 TDRVRRA
+370 DRLRRYV
-377 WPLAAMLALGAAAGV
+377 PLAAMLAVGMAGGLAA
-392 AGAWAWLPPRVPVLP
+392 AWAWRPTRPAAPSP
-407 TVRFMITP
+407 TVRFMMTP
-415 PGTED
+415 PGNED

-428 DGSQVAFTAEGKL
+428 DGSQVAFGAEGKL

-448 VEARPVADSAGAHD
+448 VEARQFADSQGAHD
-462 PFWATDSRSV
+462 PFWSPDSRSI

-481 VTGIGGGESRYLCPS
+481 VAGIGGGESRYLCPA

-522 IPGTGGER
+522 IPATGGER

-535 QGEHGTDLRWPS
+535 QGEHGTDLRWPT

-559 RRAPGKPRTIMVGRL
+559 RRAPEQPRTIMAGRL
-574 DDAASDQ
+574 DAPGNDH
-581 VLLESDANAQIAA
+581 VLLESDANAQVTA

-606 AQPFDGHSLRLT
+606 AQPFDSNTQRLT
-618 GTPRP
+618 GTPQP

-641 SAASQ
+641 SAATQ
-646 GVTLLAYLGARQ
+646 GASLLAYLGARQ
-658 VDRQLMLIDRQGR
+658 VDRQLVIVDRQGR
-671 ATPLIGPGEFRDIAM
+671 STPLIGPGEFRDIAM
-686 APAGDRLAYEQLDE
+686 SPAGGVLAYEQLDE

-706 IWTLDVARRQ
+706 VWTLDLARRQ

-726 DLAPAWSR
+726 DLAPVWSP
-734 DGRWIYFA
+734 DGRWIFFA

-747 RSAMYRHASDGSG
+747 RSAIYRHAADGTGS
-760 GDEIVMADAGGA
+760 DEIFMADSARA
-772 VPFHISSANLL
+772 VPFHISVDNLL

-794 DVWVVPLGPDGLPGE
+794 DIWVVPIGSPAKTADQKP
-809 QRTFRAS
+809 FRAS
-816 TWRENEPRFSQDGK
+816 TWRENEPRFSPDGK
-830 WIAYSTTD
+830 WMAYSTTD
-838 TGDRHVYIERVDTPG
+838 TGDRHVYIERLDAPG

-870 DGKEIYYHGPD
+870 DGRELYYHGPD
-881 RWLMAVTID
+881 RWLMAVGLD
-890 LSKPTPEI
+890 LSKATPVI
-898 GSPRPLVQ
+898 SPPRQVVQ

-917 VAPLPDGSAFVMNVP
+917 VAPLPDGSGFVMNVP
-932 VPGSTPPPLSFVLN
+932 AVGSTPPPLSFVLN
-946 WLTP
+946 WLQP